1 MAVLLNQTGKSYFE
15 MIKYTLQ
22 FELHP
27 DNLNEFK
34 LSWESF
40 CDNAKGTDGLRT
52 CKINHLGNTL
62 HEIVMIWKDPF
73 YLNLFKKGDW
83 HNFLLGAISVLG
95 DKSVFKQ
102 SNLES

>member
-1 MAVLLNQTGKSYFE
+1 MAVLLYWTGISYSE
-15 MIKYTLQ
+15 MIKYTIL

-27 DNLNEFK
+27 YNLNEFM

-40 CDNAKGTDGLRT
+40 NEHAKGTDGLRT
-52 CKINHLGNTL
+52 CKIYHLENTQ

-95 DKSVFKQ
+95 EKSVFTQ
-102 SNLES
+102 RNLET